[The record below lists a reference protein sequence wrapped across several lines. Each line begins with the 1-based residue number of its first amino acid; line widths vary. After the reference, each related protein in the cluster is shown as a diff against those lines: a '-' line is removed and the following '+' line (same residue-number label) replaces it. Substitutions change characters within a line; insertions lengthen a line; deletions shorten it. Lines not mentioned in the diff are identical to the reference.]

1 MSTYSAIVNPK
12 AIRLQNYQIQSVQN
26 IAIKN
31 GDVGFHPTGL
41 ERLEKALKS
50 RPMSDFQRGN
60 SVGAFR
66 LTPSRPVDIKVPASA
81 SDNQRRNYIQ
91 DVESSKPRRVIP
103 AINPLAPRSIPGRSA
118 GAINRQEEQKR
129 DIYLASQQL
138 AQQSS
143 RNQQLR
149 PIIEPQLIRV

>member
-41 ERLEKALKS
+41 ERMEKALKS

-60 SVGAFR
+60 SVGAFH

-103 AINPLAPRSIPGRSA
+103 ATNPLAPRSIPGRSA
-118 GAINRQEEQKR
+118 GAINRQEEQRR

>member
-1 MSTYSAIVNPK
+1 MSTYSTIVNPK

-118 GAINRQEEQKR
+118 GAINRQEEQRR

>member
-1 MSTYSAIVNPK
+1 MSTYSTIVNPK

-60 SVGAFR
+60 SVGAFH

-91 DVESSKPRRVIP
+91 DVESSKRRRVIP

-118 GAINRQEEQKR
+118 GAINRQEEQRR

>member
-60 SVGAFR
+60 SVGAFH

-118 GAINRQEEQKR
+118 GAINRQEEQRR

>member
-60 SVGAFR
+60 SVGAFH

>member
-1 MSTYSAIVNPK
+1 MSAYSAIVNPK

-26 IAIKN
+26 IALKN
-31 GDVGFHPTGL
+31 GDIGVHPTGL
-41 ERLEKALKS
+41 ERMEKALKS

-60 SVGAFR
+60 KVGAIR

-91 DVESSKPRRVIP
+91 DVESSKRRRIIY
-103 AINPLAPRSIPGRSA
+103 ATNPLAPRSIPGRSA
-118 GAINRQEEQKR
+118 GAINRQEEQRR
-129 DIYLASQQL
+129 DMYLATQQL
-138 AQQSS
+138 AQQIS
-143 RNQQLR
+143 RIQQLR

>member
-26 IAIKN
+26 IAVKN

-41 ERLEKALKS
+41 ERMEKALKS
-50 RPMSDFQRGN
+50 RPLSDFQRGN
-60 SVGAFR
+60 SVGAIR
-66 LTPSRPVDIKVPASA
+66 LTSSRPVDIKVPASA

-103 AINPLAPRSIPGRSA
+103 ATNPLAPRSIPGRSA
-118 GAINRQEEQKR
+118 GAINRHEEQRR
-129 DIYLASQQL
+129 DMYLANQQL

>member
-60 SVGAFR
+60 SVGAFH

-103 AINPLAPRSIPGRSA
+103 ATNPLAPRSIPGRSA
-118 GAINRQEEQKR
+118 GAINRQEEQRR